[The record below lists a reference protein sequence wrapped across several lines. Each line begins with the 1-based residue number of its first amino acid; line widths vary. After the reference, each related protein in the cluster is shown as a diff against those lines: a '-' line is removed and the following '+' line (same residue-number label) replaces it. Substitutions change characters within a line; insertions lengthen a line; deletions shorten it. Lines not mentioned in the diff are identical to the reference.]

1 MIGGDGDVVNLL
13 RPAVGDII
21 VLRVEDNQRAAI
33 LAGGRKRI
41 QAVIV
46 GAGGEQGQSLDL
58 VRVRG
63 GVDKRVVGPVRGP
76 GQADR
81 PLAGQAVDRGGNV
94 SGRVPGGVI

>member
-1 MIGGDGDVVNLL
+1 
-13 RPAVGDII
+13 
-21 VLRVEDNQRAAI
+21 RAAI

-94 SGRVPGGVI
+94 SGRVPGGVIAGGARPLRGASCPAQINRQRREPRLL